1 MMKLF
6 KTSFFLILIL
16 SLTGCGYHLRGSG
29 TGKLNVSS
37 IYLDAQN
44 IPLIELELRDQLA
57 IRDVTI
63 SPSNQGV
70 DRTLKL
76 YNEQYTRRVL
86 SVDES
91 TGKVTEY
98 ELEYHISLEILAA
111 DGTSLAE
118 PQEIFL
124 IRAVTFDPNA
134 ALSKFDEEIL
144 VRDDM
149 VRSAANSILLRIQV
163 LK

>member
-6 KTSFFLILIL
+6 KNSLFLILFL
-16 SLTGCGYHLRGSG
+16 SLAGCGYHMRGSG
-29 TGKLNVSS
+29 SGKLNVSS

-44 IPLIELELRDQLA
+44 IPLIETELREQLA
-57 IRDVTI
+57 IRDVVI
-63 SPSNQGV
+63 SSSNTGV

-76 YNEQYTRRVL
+76 NNEQYSRRVL
-86 SVDES
+86 SVDEG

-98 ELEYHISLEILAA
+98 ELEYHVNLEILSAE
-111 DGTSLAE
+111 GKSLAE